1 MSAFLLGAVSFAL
14 FALSDYVGVI
24 RRAGG
29 GSALFAAGG
38 VMLSSATALLA
49 AHSGAAALTGRL
61 WPLRWLCLAAAGGML
76 ALLIHTLFF
85 ALRDGGSGYAPPADG
100 KLPLVDGGVYA
111 LCRHPGVLWL
121 GGFYLALWGA
131 LGGFWLG
138 AAFAI
143 YSALDLFYVLWQD
156 RVIFP
161 RSISGYEGYRG
172 RVPFLIPN
180 RHSVHRCLSDFGLLK
195 VSR

>member
-1 MSAFLLGAVSFAL
+1 MNAFLLGAAAFAV

-29 GSALFAAGG
+29 GSALFAAGS
-38 VMLSSATALLA
+38 LLLCAATALLA
-49 AHSGAAALTGRL
+49 AHSGAAVLTGPL
-61 WPLRWLCLAAAGGML
+61 WPLRWLCLILAAGML
-76 ALLIHTLFF
+76 ALLFHTLFF
-85 ALRDGGSGYAPPADG
+85 ALRGGGSGYAPPADG
-100 KLPLVDGGVYA
+100 KLPLVDRGVYA

-131 LGGFWLG
+131 LGGLWLG
-138 AAFAI
+138 AAFAV
-143 YSALDLFYVLWQD
+143 YTALDVLYVLWQD

-172 RVPFLIPN
+172 RVPFLIPD
-180 RHSVHRCLSDFGLLK
+180 RRSVRRCLSDFGLL
-195 VSR
+195 R